1 MRLVRPL
8 QPERWPRMPRVL
20 VAEDDPEMRKLVVQ
34 ALRRDGHEILEAGDG
49 AQMLVRLAEIFHQ
62 DPTMHSVDI
71 IVTDVRMPG
80 CSGLD
85 VVERLAEARWK
96 IPCIL
101 MTAFGDDEV
110 RWRAES
116 AGATLLD
123 KPLSLDELREA
134 VARLA
139 RR

>member
-1 MRLVRPL
+1 M
-8 QPERWPRMPRVL
+8 L

-34 ALRRDGHEILEAGDG
+34 ALRRDGHEILEASDG
-49 AQMLVRLAEIFHQ
+49 EQMLQRLAELFDQ
-62 DPTMHSVDI
+62 DSTMRAVDV
-71 IVTDVRMPG
+71 IVTDVRMPM
-80 CSGLD
+80 CSGLE

-96 IPCIL
+96 IPCVL

-110 RWRAES
+110 RGRAQS
-116 AGATLLD
+116 LGATLLD

-134 VARLA
+134 VARIA

>member
-1 MRLVRPL
+1 M
-8 QPERWPRMPRVL
+8 L

-49 AQMLVRLAEIFHQ
+49 EQMLQRLAELFDQ
-62 DPTMHSVDI
+62 DSTMCAIDV
-71 IVTDVRMPG
+71 IVTDVRMPM

-96 IPCIL
+96 VPCIL

-110 RWRAES
+110 RSRAQS
-116 AGATLLD
+116 VGATLLD

-134 VARLA
+134 VARIA

>member
-1 MRLVRPL
+1 MS
-8 QPERWPRMPRVL
+8 RVL

-34 ALRRDGHEILEAGDG
+34 ALRRDGHEILEASDG
-49 AQMLVRLAEIFHQ
+49 EQMLLRLAELFDQ
-62 DPTMHSVDI
+62 DATMCSVDV
-71 IVTDVRMPG
+71 IVTDVRMPM

-96 IPCIL
+96 VPCIL

-110 RWRAES
+110 RSRAQS
-116 AGATLLD
+116 VGATLLD

-134 VARLA
+134 VARIV

>member
-1 MRLVRPL
+1 MS
-8 QPERWPRMPRVL
+8 RVL
-20 VAEDDPEMRKLVVQ
+20 VAEDDPEMRKLVVE
-34 ALRRDGHEILEAGDG
+34 ALRRDGHEILEASDG
-49 AQMLVRLAEIFHQ
+49 QQMLVRLAELFDQ
-62 DPTMHSVDI
+62 DATMCAVDI
-71 IVTDVRMPG
+71 IVTDVRMPM

-110 RWRAES
+110 RWRAQS
-116 AGATLLD
+116 VGATLLD
-123 KPLSLDELREA
+123 KPLSLDDLREA
-134 VARLA
+134 VARIA

>member
-1 MRLVRPL
+1 
-8 QPERWPRMPRVL
+8 MPRVL